1 MTANQVSPS
10 NDDTAP
16 SALDL
21 ARNQRLS
28 LMDLLSIS
36 EALNA
41 AGQQAAAAELY
52 KTWVAFNDNNPTIHL
67 AYFNYAVMLNQLGDR
82 AGAVQAFRACLKAN
96 PEFAPGHINLGRA
109 LEDAGLIGHAVEQ
122 WSYYA
127 EATKSVDAETIGH
140 RHMTLQNMGRVLEG
154 AGKLVEAETALLQAF
169 ELRPDLPEAGQHW
182 ASLRQRQ
189 CKWPILAP
197 SSHIPMRK
205 MLDAMSSLTLSCY
218 ADDPMFQ
225 LAKAYR
231 LSKMLVGA
239 RPDLS
244 RFPRRSP
251 KQKSGTGQRLRVG
264 YLSSDLRDHAVGF
277 ALCEVLELHDKDS
290 IEVFAYY
297 CGNVRGTDSTQARI
311 KAAVDC
317 WRDIHGMDDATAASQ
332 IIADEIDILIDVNG
346 YTKDA
351 RTKIFAYR
359 PAPVIV
365 SFCGYPGSMGS
376 PFHQYLISDGY
387 MIPPENEIYYS
398 EKVLRIACDQPL
410 DRKRSI
416 APRPTRAEVGLPE
429 DAFVYASFNGMQ
441 KITENCFARW
451 MTILSE
457 TPGSLLWLL
466 AGDDD
471 VNQRLRDLA
480 EKSGVASDR
489 LIFAP
494 KAQNPQHIARIGLA
508 DLFLDTFPYGAHS
521 TASDAITSG
530 LPVLTMSGKTFAA
543 RFCGSIVTAAGVPE
557 MICSSPEDYV
567 ARAIGFERD
576 RKSLLEVR
584 ESIAR
589 QRDTSVL
596 RDIPALARR
605 LEELFWQMQGECERG
620 ETPVPDLSNLDIYYE
635 AGAEALQ
642 ENIEFEDEQSYRE
655 RYLKKLRQWHD
666 YAPIPYDRRL
676 WQKPDN

>member
-122 WSYYA
+122 WSHYA

-154 AGKLVEAETALLQAF
+154 AGKLEEAETALLQAF
-169 ELRPDLPEAGQHW
+169 ELRPELPEAGQHW

-197 SSHIPMRK
+197 SSHIPVRK

-264 YLSSDLRDHAVGF
+264 Y
-277 ALCEVLELHDKDS
+277 
-290 IEVFAYY
+290 
-297 CGNVRGTDSTQARI
+297 
-311 KAAVDC
+311 
-317 WRDIHGMDDATAASQ
+317 
-332 IIADEIDILIDVNG
+332 
-346 YTKDA
+346 
-351 RTKIFAYR
+351 
-359 PAPVIV
+359 P
-365 SFCGYPGSMGS
+365 S
-376 PFHQYLISDGY
+376 PS
-387 MIPPENEIYYS
+387 
-398 EKVLRIACDQPL
+398 
-410 DRKRSI
+410 
-416 APRPTRAEVGLPE
+416 
-429 DAFVYASFNGMQ
+429 ASFYPL
-441 KITENCFARW
+441 FA
-451 MTILSE
+451 TKE
-457 TPGSLLWLL
+457 
-466 AGDDD
+466 AG
-471 VNQRLRDLA
+471 LF
-480 EKSGVASDR
+480 EK
-489 LIFAP
+489 
-494 KAQNPQHIARIGLA
+494 
-508 DLFLDTFPYGAHS
+508 YGF
-521 TASDAITSG
+521 D
-530 LPVLTMSGKTFAA
+530 
-543 RFCGSIVTAAGVPE
+543 PE
-557 MICSSPEDYV
+557 MIYVQGVQLVQVHVAGQLDVSTISSVVYLQASVEGADLIQIYTALVYEGPFLAARL
-567 ARAIGFERD
+567 ARA
-576 RKSLLEVR
+576 L
-584 ESIAR
+584 
-589 QRDTSVL
+589 
-596 RDIPALARR
+596 
-605 LEELFWQMQGECERG
+605 
-620 ETPVPDLSNLDIYYE
+620 
-635 AGAEALQ
+635 
-642 ENIEFEDEQSYRE
+642 
-655 RYLKKLRQWHD
+655 
-666 YAPIPYDRRL
+666 
-676 WQKPDN
+676 

>member
-1 MTANQVSPS
+1 MTANHVSPS
-10 NDDTAP
+10 NDAAAP

-28 LMDLLSIS
+28 LMDLLSVS

-122 WSYYA
+122 WSHYA
-127 EATKSVDAETIGH
+127 EVTKNVDAETIGH

-154 AGKLVEAETALLQAF
+154 AGKLEEAETALLQAF
-169 ELRPDLPEAGQHW
+169 ELRPELPEAGQHW

-189 CKWPILAP
+189 CKWPVLAP
-197 SSHIPMRK
+197 SNHISPRK

-231 LSKMLVGA
+231 LSKTLIGA

-290 IEVFAYY
+290 LEVFAYY
-297 CGNVRGTDSTQARI
+297 CGNVRGTDSTQERI
-311 KAAVDC
+311 KAAVHC
-317 WRDIHGMDDATAASQ
+317 WRDIHGVDDATAASQ

-351 RTKIFAYR
+351 RAKIFAYR

-365 SFCGYPGSMGS
+365 SFCGY
-376 PFHQYLISDGY
+376 
-387 MIPPENEIYYS
+387 
-398 EKVLRIACDQPL
+398 
-410 DRKRSI
+410 
-416 APRPTRAEVGLPE
+416 
-429 DAFVYASFNGMQ
+429 
-441 KITENCFARW
+441 
-451 MTILSE
+451 
-457 TPGSLLWLL
+457 
-466 AGDDD
+466 
-471 VNQRLRDLA
+471 
-480 EKSGVASDR
+480 
-489 LIFAP
+489 
-494 KAQNPQHIARIGLA
+494 
-508 DLFLDTFPYGAHS
+508 
-521 TASDAITSG
+521 
-530 LPVLTMSGKTFAA
+530 MSA
-543 RFCGSIVTAAGVPE
+543 
-557 MICSSPEDYV
+557 
-567 ARAIGFERD
+567 
-576 RKSLLEVR
+576 
-584 ESIAR
+584 
-589 QRDTSVL
+589 
-596 RDIPALARR
+596 
-605 LEELFWQMQGECERG
+605 
-620 ETPVPDLSNLDIYYE
+620 
-635 AGAEALQ
+635 
-642 ENIEFEDEQSYRE
+642 
-655 RYLKKLRQWHD
+655 
-666 YAPIPYDRRL
+666 
-676 WQKPDN
+676 